1 MCLWNSVTV
10 AIELAVQ
17 HHQSQT
23 GTKRVITFF
32 FLFGF
37 NIHKYLLMTALGS
50 RSSSVERN
58 SVTGATQPF
67 VGETCKVPL
76 SVPNTLEEARRR
88 LEDDVRARTKQRLVI
103 YYAVSE
109 VSPYKST
116 NKRFCTL
123 SVLNKKTLVFQV
135 VLKSSLS
142 RSGAEQSIYVE
153 EIATEHEACRV
164 C

>member
-1 MCLWNSVTV
+1 
-10 AIELAVQ
+10 
-17 HHQSQT
+17 
-23 GTKRVITFF
+23 
-32 FLFGF
+32 
-37 NIHKYLLMTALGS
+37 MTALGS

-123 SVLNKKTLVFQV
+123 SVLNKKTLNVGFSGRPQV
-135 VLKSSLS
+135 VTIPIWRRAVNL
-142 RSGAEQSIYVE
+142 R
-153 EIATEHEACRV
+153 
-164 C
+164 